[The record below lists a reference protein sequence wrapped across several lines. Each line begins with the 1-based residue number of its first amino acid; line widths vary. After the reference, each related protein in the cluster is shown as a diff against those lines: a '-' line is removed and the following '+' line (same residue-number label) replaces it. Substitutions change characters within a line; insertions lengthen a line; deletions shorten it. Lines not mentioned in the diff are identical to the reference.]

1 MAVKRERTLS
11 QLEYAGHDGPGEAR
25 RVDSRAM
32 KDAFHRSRIGAFFLA
47 LCWSVL
53 AQDLP
58 VASQDP
64 FAAAKAQASAG
75 NLVDAIGLLRGV
87 VRDLP
92 RNHPASKDARILL
105 CEFRAGESE
114 AASAPTLDLLQDAP
128 GGGIQLPERLLAPDP
143 RIEQGGCFFT
153 KGVVLVEVIV
163 DQDGCVVATRLLTPS
178 ALPQVNEAALATLK
192 NWVYLPVFSQG
203 KAVASRFLETGR
215 VSPGPML
222 SFSPQKRD
230 D

>member
-1 MAVKRERTLS
+1 MTA
-11 QLEYAGHDGPGEAR
+11 AR
-25 RVDSRAM
+25 LVDSQAM
-32 KDAFHRSRIGAFFLA
+32 KDAFHRSKIGAFFSA

-58 VASQDP
+58 VPPQDP

-105 CEFRAGESE
+105 CQLRAGVSE
-114 AASAPTLDLLQDAP
+114 AAPAPTLDLLQGAP
-128 GGGIQLPERLLAPDP
+128 GDGIQLPERLLAPDP

-153 KGVVLVEVIV
+153 KGVVMVEVTV
-163 DQDGCVVATRLLTPS
+163 DQDGCVVATRLLTSS
-178 ALPQVNEAALATLK
+178 AILQVNEAALATLK
-192 NWVYLPVFSQG
+192 NWVYLPAFSQG
-203 KAVASRFLETGR
+203 KAVVSRFLETGR

-222 SFSPQKRD
+222 SFSPQNGD